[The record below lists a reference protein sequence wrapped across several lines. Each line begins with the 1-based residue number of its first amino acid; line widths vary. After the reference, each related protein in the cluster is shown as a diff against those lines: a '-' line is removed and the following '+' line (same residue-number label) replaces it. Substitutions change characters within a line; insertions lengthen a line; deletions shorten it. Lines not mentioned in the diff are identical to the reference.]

1 MNVLVIPSWY
11 PNGTDKLMGIYH
23 KEFTEALIKNNISAN
38 MLYIDRQRL
47 NAPFKYLFMKK
58 HELIHEEHYDV
69 HITKMLD
76 IHKISFNLEIKKYTR
91 VLEASFLK
99 YLKNNPKP
107 DIIHAM
113 VTIPAGYAACVIGK
127 NIIFL

>member
-69 HITKMLD
+69 HKKVHSCVRSIFF
-76 IHKISFNLEIKKYTR
+76 KIFKKQPQT
-91 VLEASFLK
+91 
-99 YLKNNPKP
+99 
-107 DIIHAM
+107 
-113 VTIPAGYAACVIGK
+113 
-127 NIIFL
+127 